1 MRLRRIVLRVASG
14 LFLAFLLARWGLV
27 REITSRVA
35 ILRRFGGEDAR
46 TRRMVGTAAAYD
58 RRFFEFLEQARLAL
72 PPDARGLALYAPGIP
87 EREGLYL
94 AIYHLAP
101 LPVAAAPERVPPAW
115 VAAVYGAAPPAGWR
129 VLRELPGGAL
139 LTPQ

>member
-1 MRLRRIVLRVASG
+1 MRLRRIVLFFASG
-14 LFLAFLLARWGLV
+14 LFLAFFLLRGGLI
-27 REITSRVA
+27 REITSRVE

-46 TRRMVGTAAAYD
+46 IRRLAGTSAAYD
-58 RRFFEFLEQARLAL
+58 RRFFEFLESARLAL
-72 PPDARGLALYAPGIP
+72 PPESRGLALYAPGIP

-101 LPVAAAPERVPPAW
+101 LPVAVAPERVPPAW
-115 VAAVYGAAPPAGWR
+115 LAAVYGAAPPAGWR

>member
-1 MRLRRIVLRVASG
+1 VRSRRILLLVASG
-14 LFLAFLLARWGLV
+14 LFLAFLLARAGLV
-27 REITSRVA
+27 REITSRVE

-46 TRRMVGTAAAYD
+46 IRRMAGTSAAYD
-58 RRFFEFLEQARLAL
+58 RRFFEFLERARLAV
-72 PPDARGLALYAPGIP
+72 PPESRGLALYAPGIP
-87 EREGLYL
+87 EWGGRYL

-101 LPVAAAPERVPPAW
+101 LPVAVDPERVPPAW
-115 VAAVYGAAPPAGWR
+115 LAVVYGAEPPTGWR